1 MKKPTPWDKLLEEL
15 SDPVTVHIVDV
26 PALVALMSDERAK
39 HYRTYARNAVAMC
52 INKYMDDPNLTPSQM
67 DFYRGAAYAYR
78 SMMNLKANLEWQ
90 EGTKST
96 QPNRPKPSGG
106 AGY

>member
-1 MKKPTPWDKLLEEL
+1 MKKQPTWDKLLDEL
-15 SDPVTVHIVDV
+15 ADAATVHLVDT
-26 PALVALMSDERAK
+26 PALLSLMNDDRAK

-52 INKYMDDPNLTPSQM
+52 INKFMDDPNLTESQK

-90 EGTKST
+90 EGTKT
-96 QPNRPKPSGG
+96 AQMKKPESVGN